1 MSFRSLPGL
10 TLALAA
16 LLIVPAAH
24 AQLVPS
30 IDFGVAGGVN
40 FASLGG
46 AGNADLDQSTGFNA
60 GVYADVGVL
69 FFAAR
74 TGLFYVSAGDIAGAG
89 SNGDNGTVRF
99 LSVPVDFQFQT
110 PTPLVKAYALVG
122 PEFRFPLSGLDTFD
136 KSGLST
142 AVNVGIGAKGGV
154 PLIGPSGFLE
164 LRYARDL
171 TGFGSLQSST
181 TGDDIKV
188 HLFLIRAGV
197 GL

>member
-1 MSFRSLPGL
+1 MSPRSLLG
-10 TLALAA
+10 LALAA
-16 LLIVPAAH
+16 VLAIPAAH

-30 IDFGVAGGVN
+30 VDFGVAGGVN
-40 FASLGG
+40 FASLGN
-46 AGNADLDQSTGFNA
+46 AGGLNLDQSTGFNA

-74 TGLFYVSAGDIAGAG
+74 TGLFYVSAGDIPGQG
-89 SNGDNGTVRF
+89 QNGENGTVRF
-99 LSVPVDFQFQT
+99 ISVPVDFQFQT

-142 AVNVGIGAKGGV
+142 AVDVGVGAKGGV
-154 PLIGPSGFLE
+154 PLIGPSGFIE

-181 TGDDIKV
+181 TGDDVKV
-188 HLFLIRAGV
+188 HLFLVRAGI